1 MINRL
6 RKKIERGFTLI
17 ETLVAIFILS
27 VALTGPLTIA
37 SKGLQTALIVKD
49 QTTAYYLAQDAVE
62 YVRFKRDSN
71 TLEGKTWL
79 DGFVGCSTTD
89 GCAIDSVANTVSSC
103 PSTGCP
109 ALNYRESKNWFTY
122 ESGAD
127 IVKSPFTR
135 KVTFTTVS
143 GNADEMT
150 VTVAVS
156 WKDVGVLTRT
166 VVVRENIFKW
176 Q

>member
-1 MINRL
+1 MINKL
-6 RKKIERGFTLI
+6 RKKIASGFTLI
-17 ETLVAIFILS
+17 ETLMAIFILS

-37 SKGLQTALIVKD
+37 SKGLQTALIAKD

-71 TLEGKTWL
+71 TLEGKEWL
-79 DGFVGCSTTD
+79 DGFVGCSVAD
-89 GCAIDSVANTVSSC
+89 GCTVDSVTNVVTPC
-103 PSTGCP
+103 PSAGCA
-109 ALNYRESKNWFTY
+109 ALNYQESKNWFTY
-122 ESGAD
+122 SSGTG
-127 IVKSPFTR
+127 ITKSSFVR
-135 KVTFTTVS
+135 KVTFTAVS